1 MKKLICCLLLL
12 PSFAMAVTVSSAA
25 TQSEY
30 NALIQFIDFKIELI
44 YCARIVLAFILGAI
58 IGITHNKQ
66 YKAVDFKVFT
76 AVALGSGIIGSISIH
91 LFFAYNV
98 PFAFTIL
105 AGTVTGVGFLG
116 AAVIFKQNNT
126 ISGLSS
132 AAILWATST
141 IGLALGVGMYLIAF
155 VCLILIVLFNL
166 CLKPEKVRILES

>member
-1 MKKLICCLLLL
+1 MKKLIFCILLL
-12 PSFAMAVTVSSAA
+12 PAVTMAVTVNSAS

-44 YCARIVLAFILGAI
+44 YCFRIILAFIVGAI
-58 IGITHNKQ
+58 IGITHNRQ

-76 AVALGSGIIGSISIH
+76 AVALGSSIIGSISMH

-98 PFAFTIL
+98 AFAFTIL

-141 IGLALGVGMYLIAF
+141 IGLALGVGMYLITF

-166 CLKPEKVRILES
+166 CLKPEKMNVL